1 MGKALGIISLIFGI
15 LGLVVGWLLG
25 LFIPFGSYILPGV
38 AIVTGI
44 IGIIVQDS
52 KGMAIAGL
60 ILGVIGLVLGWVIIF
75 FLGAFLY
82 ILFGMSA
89 FL

>member
-15 LGLVVGWLLG
+15 LGIAVGWLLG
-25 LFIPFGSYILPGV
+25 GLIPFGSYILPGV

-60 ILGVIGLVLGWVIIF
+60 ILGIIGLVLGFVIVF
-75 FLGAFLY
+75 FLGAFL
-82 ILFGMSA
+82 LLLGMGA

>member
-25 LFIPFGSYILPGV
+25 MFIPYGAYILPGI

-60 ILGVIGLVLGWVIIF
+60 ILGIIGLVLGFVIVF
-75 FLGAFLY
+75 FLGAFL
-82 ILFGMSA
+82 LLLGMGA